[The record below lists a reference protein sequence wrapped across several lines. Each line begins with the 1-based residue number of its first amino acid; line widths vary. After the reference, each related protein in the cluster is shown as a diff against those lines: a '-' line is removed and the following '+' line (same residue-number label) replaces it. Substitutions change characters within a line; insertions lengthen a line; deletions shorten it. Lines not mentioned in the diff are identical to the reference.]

1 MAALTGHIGMRA
13 VQNKA
18 GTKVIKC
25 RLRSDIFR
33 REQTES
39 GNRDQDQIGKTYL
52 LKNIRHWIDL
62 TSENESAVWQRPQSV
77 PNSPS

>member
-1 MAALTGHIGMRA
+1 MAALTGHVGVCA

-18 GTKVIKC
+18 GTEVIKC
-25 RLRSDIFR
+25 CLRADIFG
-33 REQTES
+33 REQTEN
-39 GNRDQDQIGKTYL
+39 GNRDQDQIVKSYL
-52 LKNIRHWIDL
+52 LNNIRHWIDL

>member
-1 MAALTGHIGMRA
+1 MTAFTGHVGMCA

-18 GTKVIKC
+18 GTKMIKC
-25 RLRSDIFR
+25 SLRADIFR
-33 REQTES
+33 RDQTEN
-39 GNRDQDQIGKTYL
+39 GNRNQDQIAKSHL
-52 LKNIRHWIDL
+52 LNNIHHWIDL